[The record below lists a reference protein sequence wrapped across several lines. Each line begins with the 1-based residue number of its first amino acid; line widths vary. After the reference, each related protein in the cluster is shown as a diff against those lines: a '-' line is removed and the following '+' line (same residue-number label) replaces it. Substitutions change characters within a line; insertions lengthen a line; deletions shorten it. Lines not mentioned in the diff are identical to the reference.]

1 MAAPGALSQA
11 WTSAEASLHTSPQLS
26 RRAFLVDMGRGA
38 FAIAVVG
45 LAGCAVGG
53 TPRRDPSTAPGEGA
67 WQRLSLH
74 DGLVSAYILVRSG
87 EAAVVDVGAP
97 DDPEGSST
105 GDILA
110 ALEAVGLG
118 WENVGHVILT
128 HYHPDHAG
136 SAAEVLAAAPDAQA
150 YAGAED
156 IPHIVVPR
164 PLVPVVD
171 GDNVFDLRIVATP
184 GHTPGHIAVLD
195 EALGVLVAGDAL
207 TTNHGRPTSYPTWT
221 TEDLEEAHR
230 SVAKLAALD
239 FETLFVGHG
248 EPIQSG
254 AAALVREFLDVCPLG
269 LDLKPPAEALCRHPW
284 ELQDQ

>member
-1 MAAPGALSQA
+1 VITP
-11 WTSAEASLHTSPQLS
+11 TSPQLS
-26 RRAFLVDMGRGA
+26 RRAFLVDVGRGA

-45 LAGCAVGG
+45 LAGCTLGG
-53 TPRRDPSTAPGEGA
+53 TPRRDPSTVPGEAA
-67 WQRLSLH
+67 WQRLSLY
-74 DGLVSAYILVRSG
+74 GGFVSAYVLVRWG
-87 EAAVVDVGAP
+87 EAAIVDVGGPGPSA
-97 DDPEGSST
+97 DPPVGNE

-118 WENVGHVILT
+118 WGNVGHVILT
-128 HYHPDHAG
+128 HWHDDHAG
-136 SAAEVLAAAPDAQA
+136 SAAAVLEAAPDAQG

-195 EALGVLVAGDAL
+195 EALGVLVVGDAL
-207 TTNHGRPTSYPTWT
+207 TTNDGRPTSYPIGT
-221 TEDLEEAHR
+221 TEDMEEAQR

-254 AAALVREFLDVCPLG
+254 AAALVREFLDVCPLD
-269 LDLKPPAEALCRHPW
+269 LDLEPPAEAVCRHPMD
-284 ELQDQ
+284 LQ

>member
-1 MAAPGALSQA
+1 MTP
-11 WTSAEASLHTSPQLS
+11 TSPQLS
-26 RRAFLVDMGRGA
+26 RRAFLVDVGRGT

-45 LAGCAVGG
+45 LAGCTMGG
-53 TPRRDPSTAPGEGA
+53 TPGRDSSAVPGEGV

-74 DGLVSAYILVRSG
+74 DGFVSAYILVRSG
-87 EAAVVDVGAP
+87 EAAIVDVGGS
-97 DDPEGSST
+97 DPVDGSST
-105 GDILA
+105 SDILA

-128 HYHPDHAG
+128 HYHLDHAG
-136 SAAEVLAAAPDAQA
+136 SAAEVLAAAPDAQG

-156 IPHIVVPR
+156 IPHFVAQGAEDNQHIVVPR

-195 EALGVLVAGDAL
+195 EALGVLVVGDAL
-207 TTNHGRPTSYPTWT
+207 TTTDGRPTSYPMGS
-221 TEDLEEAHR
+221 TEDIEEAQR

-254 AAALVREFLDVCPLG
+254 ASALVREFLDVCPLDRDFELPSG
-269 LDLKPPAEALCRHPW
+269 CRFEFPGMD
-284 ELQDQ
+284 EGAAG

>member
-1 MAAPGALSQA
+1 MAP
-11 WTSAEASLHTSPQLS
+11 TSPQLS

-45 LAGCAVGG
+45 LAGCTLGG
-53 TPRRDPSTAPGEGA
+53 TPRRSPSTVPGGAA

-74 DGLVSAYILVRSG
+74 DDFVSAYILVRSG
-87 EAAVVDVGAP
+87 EAAVVDVGGP
-97 DDPEGSST
+97 DPTDPPGGSEV
-105 GDILA
+105 DILA
-110 ALEAVGLG
+110 ALEAVGLDWG
-118 WENVGHVILT
+118 NVGHVILT
-128 HYHPDHAG
+128 HAHLDHAG
-136 SAAEVLAAAPDAQA
+136 SAAAVLEAAADAQG

-164 PLVPVVD
+164 PLVPVTD
-171 GDNVFDLRIVATP
+171 GDTVFDLRIVATP

-195 EALGVLVAGDAL
+195 EALGVLVVGDAL
-207 TTNHGRPTSYPTWT
+207 TTNDGRATSYPIGS
-221 TEDLEEAHR
+221 TEDSEEAHR

-254 AAALVREFLDVCPLG
+254 AAAMVREFLDVCPLD
-269 LDLKPPAEALCRHPW
+269 LDLEPSAEADCRHPMD
-284 ELQDQ
+284 LPRQ

>member
-1 MAAPGALSQA
+1 MTPTL
-11 WTSAEASLHTSPQLS
+11 PQLS
-26 RRAFLVDMGRGA
+26 RRAFLIDAGRGA

-45 LAGCAVGG
+45 LAGCTLGG
-53 TPRRDPSTAPGEGA
+53 TPRRDPSSVPGEAA
-67 WQRLSLH
+67 WRRVSLM
-74 DGLVSAYILVRSG
+74 GGFVSAYVLVRAG
-87 EAAVVDVGAP
+87 EAAVVDVGGP
-97 DDPEGSST
+97 GRRVDPPVDNE

-118 WENVGHVILT
+118 WGNVGHVILT
-128 HYHPDHAG
+128 HSHGDHAG
-136 SAAEVLAAAPDAQA
+136 SAAAVLEAAPGAQG

-156 IPHIVVPR
+156 IPQIVVPR

-171 GDNVFDLRIVATP
+171 GDKVFDLSIVATP

-207 TTNHGRPTSYPTWT
+207 TTNDGRATSWPTGS
-221 TEDLEEAHR
+221 TEDREEAQR

-254 AAALVREFLDVCPLG
+254 AAALVREFLDVCPL
-269 LDLKPPAEALCRHPW
+269 DLNLEPPAGAACRHPMD
-284 ELQDQ
+284 LQ

>member
-1 MAAPGALSQA
+1 MTP
-11 WTSAEASLHTSPQLS
+11 TSPQLS
-26 RRAFLVDMGRGA
+26 RRAFLVDVGCGA

-45 LAGCAVGG
+45 LAGCTLGG
-53 TPRRDPSTAPGEGA
+53 TPRRDPSTVPGEAA
-67 WQRLSLH
+67 WQRLSLY
-74 DGLVSAYILVRSG
+74 GGFVSAYVLVRSG
-87 EAAVVDVGAP
+87 EAAVVDVGGPGPLA
-97 DDPEGSST
+97 DPPVGTE

-118 WENVGHVILT
+118 WGNVGHVILT
-128 HYHPDHAG
+128 HWHDDHAG
-136 SAAEVLAAAPDAQA
+136 SAAAVLEAAPDAQG

-195 EALGVLVAGDAL
+195 EALGVLVVGDAL
-207 TTNHGRPTSYPTWT
+207 TTNDGRPTSYPIGT
-221 TEDLEEAHR
+221 TEDMEEAQR

-254 AAALVREFLDVCPLG
+254 AAALVREFLDVCPLD
-269 LDLKPPAEALCRHPW
+269 LDLEPPAEAVCRHPMDR
-284 ELQDQ
+284 Q